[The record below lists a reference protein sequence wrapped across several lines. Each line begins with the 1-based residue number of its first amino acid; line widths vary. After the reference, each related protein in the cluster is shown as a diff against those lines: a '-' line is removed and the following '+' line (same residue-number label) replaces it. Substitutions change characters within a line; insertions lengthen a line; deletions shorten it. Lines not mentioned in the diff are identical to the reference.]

1 MNTGRLTALALAA
14 LLLLSITLPGMSF
27 VRNALAQSG
36 GGYDLSWWTVDGGGG
51 AASGGGYAL
60 TGTAGQPDAGAAL
73 TGGGYTLT
81 GGFWPGAAA
90 APSRY
95 NLYLPLVVRNR

>member
-1 MNTGRLTALALAA
+1 MNTRKVASLALGLAAA
-14 LLLLSITLPGMSF
+14 LLAVS
-27 VRNALAQSG
+27 VVLAQSG

-51 AASGGGYAL
+51 AVSGGGYVL

-90 APSRY
+90 APSGY
-95 NLYLPLVVRNR
+95 NLYLPLVVRKR